1 MFDEYGDQDAM
12 DCADGDYNT
21 WEENQVFLDREG
33 DEGLDEIPEIDCDN
47 GEHDYEYNV
56 SCGAHICWSCDDH
69 KGLARCYC
77 GWAADGGDGRQELV
91 DMGENIE
98 EDL

>member
-21 WEENQVFLDREG
+21 WEENQVFLDHSDELG
-33 DEGLDEIPEIDCDN
+33 DPFSDCAD
-47 GEHDYEYNV
+47 GDHDYTFDNH
-56 SCGAHICWSCDDH
+56 CGAYVCYGCDDH

-77 GWAADGGDGRQELV
+77 GWAASGGDGCQELV

-98 EDL
+98 ED